1 MIKPIK
7 LAIDISEIYAIDDD
21 EISVCMD
28 LPYTHEFKNLILDI
42 PIPRVHWSRSI
53 IKNKFNNEG
62 NFYKYLIKLLIK

>member
-28 LPYTHEFKNLILDI
+28 LPYTHEFKKHAFDI
-42 PIPRVHWSRSI
+42 PRNHWSRNI
-53 IKNKFNNEG
+53 ILNKFLNEG
-62 NFYKYLIKLLIK
+62 NFYKYLINILVK